1 MHSKNRISS
10 FSRKPLWLR
19 LSVYFLLI
27 YLIYALLAGVV
38 LPAVLKATVPDKLTD
53 MLGREVTVK
62 DISVNPFLLRAE
74 VSDFSIKE
82 AERNENFFALQ
93 ALTVDLGFWQT
104 LTSFTPTVENIA
116 LHAPYVQLHR
126 LTGGENTR
134 LNVSDIMDTLAKNAQ
149 PEEPERAPEEQ
160 AGIPHIRL
168 NHFTLQNGHIL
179 LSDAVTGARL
189 DYPELDITLT
199 GLDTLATITEQSGKS
214 ADSPEAKSSETGSS
228 ETDNAYAFQLN
239 TAGGGK
245 VNLKGD
251 FQLSPLVFNSDIRLS
266 DIALAPLWPLSND
279 IIDVEL
285 IDGRVDLALAFSLF
299 EDNASLNVTVKDG
312 SFGLHSLTLARQD
325 EPKITVPELAVDGIE
340 ASLADKSISV
350 DKIAVADMQVNALFD
365 DDGLDLQ
372 RYLLPNTAP
381 STGST
386 PPATSTQA
394 SGSAGSSSA
403 HTPASEEESGW
414 HVVLNAFE
422 FTGGEVALNE
432 KAIADN
438 MFWRIFNINLTTGPV
453 DSQFTSPVHYN
464 LALSTSGNPEG
475 FATEATGTLRSEGD
489 IDVTAQ
495 QVKGALTLEDFLL
508 SPLQQYISTYANVV
522 MESGRLST
530 QSSFTADA
538 SGTADVNASVSLAD
552 LAILDNQKKA
562 PLLKWQAL
570 DVANLAFNTTANTL
584 SIDNV
589 MLREPF
595 AKLVIDENKHT
606 NISDIIVSR
615 PPATDD
621 SGAAGNQ
628 AVQEESAQVEGTENK
643 EGDTPEKTAD
653 EKSQLAITVDQISI
667 ENGNAYFADNSLTPR
682 FASGIE
688 SLNGT
693 VSQLD
698 SASGKAAAVDIAGKI
713 DNYAPVSLKGSI
725 DPFSDALNLDLMFSV
740 SGAELTSVNPYS
752 GTYMGYYIDKGLLS
766 LDVQYKLQGDAL
778 EGDNHVVIDQ
788 LTLGQKSDSEQA
800 LSLPLGL
807 AVALLQDR
815 NGVIDLGLEV
825 SGDVD
830 SPDFSFGSIILNAIG
845 NLITKAV
852 TAPFSFLAN
861 LVGSDDTLNEVTF
874 AAGSSDL
881 DDEATATLTT
891 LAKALKKRPGL
902 RLNIEG
908 TVNAVAD
915 AGELAEKALQE
926 RLMTLS
932 GSDALPANLTASSY
946 PVEGPLSDALKQAF
960 TETLGITVEE
970 ERAKIIAQLTPSTN
984 EKGDS
989 EQTEQAPPEIDE
1001 TRVQRALHIAMYN
1014 SLRSNIDIP
1023 PGQLA
1028 ALADR
1033 RAKAVKRYLINDAA
1047 IDANRLFQLNSRHH
1061 LQEDVS
1067 GATLTLEA
1075 D

>member
-27 YLIYALLAGVV
+27 YITYVLLAGVV

-82 AERNENFFALQ
+82 AERDENFFALQ

-116 LHAPYVQLHR
+116 LRAPYVQLHR

-134 LNVSDIMDTLAKNAQ
+134 LNVSDIIDTLAKNAQ
-149 PEEPERAPEEQ
+149 QEEPETAPEEQ

-199 GLDTLATITEQSGKS
+199 GLDTLATITKQRGKS
-214 ADSPEAKSSETGSS
+214 ANSPEAESSETDNS
-228 ETDNAYAFQLN
+228 ETDNAYDFQLN
-239 TAGGGK
+239 TAEGGK
-245 VNLKGD
+245 VSLKGD

-285 IDGRVDLALAFSLF
+285 TDGRVDLALAFSLF
-299 EDNASLNVTVKDG
+299 EENASLNVTVKDG

-340 ASLADKSISV
+340 ASLADKSVNV
-350 DKIAVADMQVNALFD
+350 DKIAVADMLVNAVFD

-372 RYLLPNTAP
+372 RYLLPDTAP
-381 STGST
+381 LTGST
-386 PPATSTQA
+386 PQA
-394 SGSAGSSSA
+394 SSTLAG
-403 HTPASEEESGW
+403 EEESGW

-422 FTGGEVALNE
+422 FTGGAVALTE

-438 MFWRIFNINLTTGPV
+438 MFWRVFNINLTTGPV

-464 LALSTSGNPEG
+464 LALSTSGNAEG
-475 FATEATGTLRSEGD
+475 FAAEDTGTLRSEGD
-489 IDVTAQ
+489 IDIAAQ

-508 SPLQQYISTYANVV
+508 SPLQQYISPYANVI

-538 SGTADVNASVSLAD
+538 SGTADINASVSLAD
-552 LAILDNQKKA
+552 LAILDTQKKA

-570 DVANLAFNTTANTL
+570 DIANLAFSTTANTL

-615 PPATDD
+615 PPATGD
-621 SGAAGNQ
+621 SGAASEQ
-628 AVQEESAQVEGTENK
+628 AAKVEGAENE

-653 EKSQLAITVDQISI
+653 EKSQLAITVNQISI

-698 SASGKAAAVDIAGKI
+698 SASGIAAAVDIGGKI

-852 TAPFSFLAN
+852 TAPFSFLAS

-874 AAGSSDL
+874 AAGSSEL

-908 TVNAVAD
+908 TVNAVTD
-915 AGELAEKALQE
+915 AGVLAEKTLQD
-926 RLMTLS
+926 RLLTLS
-932 GSDALPANLTASSY
+932 GDGALPANLTASSY

-984 EKGDS
+984 ENGAS
-989 EQTEQAPPEIDE
+989 EQTEQTPPEVDE
-1001 TRVQRALHIAMYN
+1001 TWVQRALHIAMYN
-1014 SLRSNIDIP
+1014 SLRSNIDIS

>member
-27 YLIYALLAGVV
+27 YITYALLAGVI

-74 VSDFSIKE
+74 VSDISIKE
-82 AERNENFFALQ
+82 AERDENFFALQ

-149 PEEPERAPEEQ
+149 QEEPETAPEEQ

-214 ADSPEAKSSETGSS
+214 ADSS

-239 TAGGGK
+239 TAEGGK

-285 IDGRVDLALAFSLF
+285 TDGRVDLALAFSLF

-325 EPKITVPELAVDGIE
+325 EPKITVPELAVDGIK
-340 ASLADKSISV
+340 ANLADKSVSV

-372 RYLLPNTAP
+372 RYLLPNTASP
-381 STGST
+381 ETETPNTTPANTASSTGST
-386 PPATSTQA
+386 
-394 SGSAGSSSA
+394 SAQ
-403 HTPASEEESGW
+403 TPASEEESGW

-438 MFWRIFNINLTTGPV
+438 MFWRVFNINLTTGPV

-464 LALSTSGNPEG
+464 LALSTSGNAEG
-475 FATEATGTLRSEGD
+475 FASEATGTLRSEGD

-495 QVKGALTLEDFLL
+495 QVKGALTLDNFLL
-508 SPLQQYISTYANVV
+508 APLQQYISPYANVV

-530 QSSFTADA
+530 QSSFTADT
-538 SGTADVNASVSLAD
+538 SGTADINASVSLAD
-552 LAILDNQKKA
+552 LAIMDTQKKA
-562 PLLKWQAL
+562 PLLKWKAL
-570 DVANLAFNTTANTL
+570 DIANLAFSKKANTL

-589 MLREPF
+589 VLSEPF

-615 PPATDD
+615 PPATED
-621 SGAAGNQ
+621 SGAASEQ
-628 AVQEESAQVEGTENK
+628 AVQEESAQVEGAEHK
-643 EGDTPEKTAD
+643 EGDTPENAAD
-653 EKSQLAITVDQISI
+653 EKSQLAITVNHISI

-698 SASGKAAAVDIAGKI
+698 SVSGKAAAVDIAGKI
-713 DNYAPVSLKGSI
+713 DNYAPVSLKGNI
-725 DPFSDALNLDLMFSV
+725 DPFRDALNLDLMFSV

-778 EGDNHVVIDQ
+778 EGENHVVIDQ

-852 TAPFSFLAN
+852 TAPFSFLAS
-861 LVGSDDTLNEVTF
+861 LVGSDDTLNEVSF
-874 AAGSSDL
+874 AAGSSEL

-908 TVNAVAD
+908 TVNAVTD
-915 AGELAEKALQE
+915 AGVLAEKTLQD
-926 RLMTLS
+926 RLLSLS
-932 GSDALPANLTASSY
+932 GAVALPANLTASSY

-960 TETLGITVEE
+960 TQTLGITVEE

-984 EKGDS
+984 EKGAS
-989 EQTEQAPPEIDE
+989 EQTEQTPPEVDE
-1001 TRVQRALHIAMYN
+1001 PRVQRALHIAMYN
-1014 SLRSNIDIP
+1014 SLRSNIDIS

-1028 ALADR
+1028 ALADM

-1047 IDANRLFQLNSRHH
+1047 VDANRLFQLNSRHH

>member
-27 YLIYALLAGVV
+27 YITYALLAGVV

-82 AERNENFFALQ
+82 AERDENFFALQ

-116 LHAPYVQLHR
+116 LRAPYVQLHR

-134 LNVSDIMDTLAKNAQ
+134 LNVSDIIDTLAKNAQ
-149 PEEPERAPEEQ
+149 QEEPETAPEEQ

-214 ADSPEAKSSETGSS
+214 ANSPEAESS

-239 TAGGGK
+239 TAEGGK

-251 FQLSPLVFNSDIRLS
+251 FQLSPLVFNSNIRLS

-285 IDGRVDLALAFSLF
+285 TDGRVDLALAFSLF

-340 ASLADKSISV
+340 ASLADKSVSV

-372 RYLLPNTAP
+372 RYLLPDTAP

-386 PPATSTQA
+386 PPVTSTQA
-394 SGSAGSSSA
+394 SGSAGSTSA
-403 HTPASEEESGW
+403 HTPAGEEESGW

-438 MFWRIFNINLTTGPV
+438 MFWRVFNINLTTGPV

-464 LALSTSGNPEG
+464 LALSTSGNAG
-475 FATEATGTLRSEGD
+475 AFATEATGTFRSEGD

-495 QVKGALTLEDFLL
+495 QVKGALTLDDFLL
-508 SPLQQYISTYANVV
+508 SPLQQYISPYANVI

-538 SGTADVNASVSLAD
+538 SGTADINASVSLAD
-552 LAILDNQKKA
+552 LAILDTQKRA

-570 DVANLAFNTTANTL
+570 DVANLAFSTTANTL

-615 PPATDD
+615 PPATGD
-621 SGAAGNQ
+621 SGAASEQ
-628 AVQEESAQVEGTENK
+628 AAQENK
-643 EGDTPEKTAD
+643 ESDTLEKTAD
-653 EKSQLAITVDQISI
+653 EKSQLAITINQISI

-693 VSQLD
+693 ISQLD

-713 DNYAPVSLKGSI
+713 DNYAPVSLKGNI

-874 AAGSSDL
+874 AAGSSEL

-932 GSDALPANLTASSY
+932 GSGALPANMTASSY

-960 TETLGITVEE
+960 TETLGITIDE
-970 ERAKIIAQLTPSTN
+970 ERAKIIAQLTPSQKEN
-984 EKGDS
+984 DAS
-989 EQTEQAPPEIDE
+989 EQTEQTPSEVDE
-1001 TRVQRALHIAMYN
+1001 TQVQRALHIAMYN
-1014 SLRSNIDIP
+1014 SLRSNIDIS

-1028 ALADR
+1028 ELANL

>member
-27 YLIYALLAGVV
+27 YLTYALLAGVV

-82 AERNENFFALQ
+82 AESDENFFALQ

-149 PEEPERAPEEQ
+149 PEEPETAPEEQ

-199 GLDTLATITEQSGKS
+199 GLDTLATITEQPGKS
-214 ADSPEAKSSETGSS
+214 ANGSESKSSETVSI
-228 ETDNAYAFQLN
+228 ETENAYAFQLN
-239 TAGGGK
+239 TAEGGK
-245 VNLKGD
+245 VSLKGD

-285 IDGRVDLALAFSLF
+285 TDGRVDLALAFSLF

-386 PPATSTQA
+386 PPA

-403 HTPASEEESGW
+403 HTPAGEEESGW

-422 FTGGEVALNE
+422 FTGGEVALTE

-438 MFWRIFNINLTTGPV
+438 MFWRVFNIKLTTGPV
-453 DSQFTSPVHYN
+453 DSQFTSPVQYN
-464 LALSTSGNPEG
+464 LALSTSGNAEG

-489 IDVTAQ
+489 FDVTAQ
-495 QVKGALTLEDFLL
+495 QVKGALTLDNFLL
-508 SPLQQYISTYANVV
+508 APLQQYISPYANVV

-538 SGTADVNASVSLAD
+538 SGTADINASVSLAD
-552 LAILDNQKKA
+552 LAILDTQKKA

-589 MLREPF
+589 VLSGPF

-615 PPATDD
+615 PPATED
-621 SGAAGNQ
+621 SGAASEQ
-628 AVQEESAQVEGTENK
+628 AAQVEGAENE

-653 EKSQLAITVDQISI
+653 EKSQLAITVNQISI

-852 TAPFSFLAN
+852 TAPFSFLAS

-874 AAGSSDL
+874 VAGSSEL

-908 TVNAVAD
+908 TVNAVTD
-915 AGELAEKALQE
+915 AGVLAEKTLQD
-926 RLMTLS
+926 RLLSLS
-932 GSDALPANLTASSY
+932 GAVALPANLTASSY

-984 EKGDS
+984 EKGAS
-989 EQTEQAPPEIDE
+989 GQTEQTPPEVDE
-1001 TRVQRALHIAMYN
+1001 PRVQRALHIAMYN
-1014 SLRSNIDIP
+1014 SVRSNIDIS

-1028 ALADR
+1028 ALADM